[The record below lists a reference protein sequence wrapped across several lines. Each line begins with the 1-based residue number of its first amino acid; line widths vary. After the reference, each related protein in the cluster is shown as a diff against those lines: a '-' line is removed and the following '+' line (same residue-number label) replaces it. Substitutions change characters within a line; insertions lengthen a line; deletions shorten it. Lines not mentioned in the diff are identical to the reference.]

1 MGIEVAR
8 LMPERERDL
17 IPKRSV
23 PRVPMRR
30 VAQYFR
36 NVVQMRLAGRSS
48 DDDLASLLDLSRR
61 NDPSSNA
68 ETTPLEDEQVDL
80 HCMWA
85 VEFYAPSHVDK
96 LVDNLKKLGWDQND
110 FLGRESPAS
119 WVRISRQHS
128 AGGSWLDLGT
138 IRSGD
143 DERSWPSRDRTAPL
157 PMYVRYASG
166 GIYSLTP
173 SLTCIVICFVFEDN
187 FGCRLDAILRRRR
200 QTFTRPVSRSG
211 REFLD
216 PERQKT
222 DEVRQLR
229 QECANLAA
237 RWFREN
243 LPGVFSS
250 GLLGGQLPT
259 CEFVTLHKAEAF
271 PDQERGEYTPSGYL
285 RVLDLEFSHS
295 VWRSKDTPSLKFSLE
310 LLGQDPEYHSVF
322 VVRDTEIEGTEL
334 LEAYGGL
341 PGLATYVDGTYR
353 EMIGKVAIRPLL
365 DGYSR
370 RLNELRDAVTTT
382 IRRPSSRRPSHTLQV
397 LVDNVAYDVDIA
409 TVATDLIT
417 STEESSWFYRD
428 LERFEPCN
436 EWESRGS
443 LAEVFLPAV
452 NSHATM
458 LKQAAQSLRDH
469 LTQFGAL
476 IAATED
482 VRTQNRILWLT
493 VIVAALAVVTF
504 FSSDAESALV
514 GWLQDVWRHLRSWRG

>member
-1 MGIEVAR
+1 
-8 LMPERERDL
+8 MPERERDL

-48 DDDLASLLDLSRR
+48 DDDLASMLDLSRR

-68 ETTPLEDEQVDL
+68 ETTPPEDEQVDL

-119 WVRISRQHS
+119 WVRISRQYS
-128 AGGSWLDLGT
+128 EGGSWLNLGT
-138 IRSGD
+138 IRSD
-143 DERSWPSRDRTAPL
+143 DDKRPWPSRDRTAPL
-157 PMYVRYASG
+157 PTYVRYARG
-166 GIYSLTP
+166 GVYSFTP
-173 SLTCIVICFVFEDN
+173 SLTCIVICFVFEDD
-187 FGCRLDAILRRRR
+187 FRSRIGEALRKCR
-200 QTFTRPVSRSG
+200 QTFTRPVPHG
-211 REFLD
+211 RIFLD

-229 QECANLAA
+229 QECVNLAST
-237 RWFREN
+237 WFREN

-250 GLLGGQLPT
+250 GLLGDQLPT
-259 CEFVTLHKAEAF
+259 CELVTLHKAEPF
-271 PDQERGEYTPSGYL
+271 PNREGEEYTPSGYL
-285 RVLDLEFSHS
+285 RVLDLEFSPS
-295 VWRSKDTPSLKFSLE
+295 VCRSKDTPSLKFALNR
-310 LLGQDPEYHSVF
+310 LRQDPEYHSVF

-370 RLNELRDAVTTT
+370 RLNELRDAVTAT
-382 IRRPSSRRPSHTLQV
+382 IRRPSRRRPSHTLQV

-409 TVATDLIT
+409 TVATDLIA
-417 STEESSWFYRD
+417 STEESSWFFRD
-428 LERFEPCN
+428 LSRFEPCH
-436 EWESRGS
+436 EWESRSS
-443 LAEVFLPAV
+443 LAEIFRPAV
-452 NSHATM
+452 NRHATR
-458 LKQAAQSLRDH
+458 LKQTTQSLRDH
-469 LTQFGAL
+469 LTQFGSM

-493 VIVAALAVVTF
+493 VIVAALTVVTF
-504 FSSDAESALV
+504 FSSDADSALM